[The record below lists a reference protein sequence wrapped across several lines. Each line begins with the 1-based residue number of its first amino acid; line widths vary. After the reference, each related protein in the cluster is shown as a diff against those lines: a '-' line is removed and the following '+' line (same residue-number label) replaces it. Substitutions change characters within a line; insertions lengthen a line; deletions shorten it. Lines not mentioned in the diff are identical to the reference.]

1 MKMSEKVLL
10 VDDEKEFLEIMTE
23 RMKARDIDVT
33 TATSAHQAL
42 EIIEKEA
49 FDAIILDFQMPGMD
63 GMDALK
69 AIKAKKPEAQII
81 LLTGYATI
89 EKSVEAM
96 KFGATDFIEKPADL
110 EVLAEKIKNAKAEKM
125 LIVEKQT
132 EDKVKNILKKYGF

>member
-1 MKMSEKVLL
+1 MSEKVLL

-23 RMKARDIDVT
+23 RMKARGIDVT

-49 FDAIILDFQMPGMD
+49 FDAVILDFQMPGMD

>member
-1 MKMSEKVLL
+1 MSEKVLL
-10 VDDEKEFLEIMTE
+10 VDDEKEFLEIMSD
-23 RMKARDIDVT
+23 RMKARDMEVT
-33 TATSAHQAL
+33 TATSAQQAL
-42 EIIEKEA
+42 EIIEKES

-69 AIKAKKPEAQII
+69 AIKAKKPELQII

-89 EKSVEAM
+89 EKGVEAM
-96 KFGATDFIEKPADL
+96 KIGATDFIEKPADL
-110 EVLAEKIKNAKAEKM
+110 EILSEKIKNAKAKKM

>member
-1 MKMSEKVLL
+1 MSEKVLL

-23 RMKARDIDVT
+23 RMKSRGIDAT

>member
-1 MKMSEKVLL
+1 MSEKVLL
-10 VDDEKEFLEIMTE
+10 VDDEKEFLEIMSD
-23 RMKARDIDVT
+23 RMKARDMDVT
-33 TATSAHQAL
+33 TATSAQQAL

-63 GMDALK
+63 GMEALK

-81 LLTGYATI
+81 LLTGYATV

-96 KFGATDFIEKPADL
+96 KIGATDFVEKPADL

-132 EDKVKNILKKYGF
+132 EDKVKNIIKKYGF